1 MQNVIVF
8 ISPDIDYMMRDKI
21 IKVLSLNHIEVTNNI
36 DIATLVIQK
45 ENWDK
50 AINDFFMKLNTKPYE
65 LVIYPPELPIIQKE
79 KIKKYVPRNISV
91 PEFNKVLQIRKQFL
105 LNRTRRK

>member
-21 IKVLSLNHIEVTNNI
+21 IKVLSLNHIELTNNI
-36 DIATLVIQK
+36 DIATLV
-45 ENWDK
+45 
-50 AINDFFMKLNTKPYE
+50 
-65 LVIYPPELPIIQKE
+65 IQKE

-91 PEFNKVLQIRKQFL
+91 PEFNTVLQIRKQFL

>member
-1 MQNVIVF
+1 
-8 ISPDIDYMMRDKI
+8 
-21 IKVLSLNHIEVTNNI
+21 
-36 DIATLVIQK
+36 
-45 ENWDK
+45 
-50 AINDFFMKLNTKPYE
+50 MKLNTKPYE

-91 PEFNKVLQIRKQFL
+91 PEFNTVLQIRKQFL